1 MNLLKNFLLAACILA
16 VTSCATTRVDEW
28 AAKPNLFTPRAANK
42 ESTQYRRPADIELPI
57 KRNLIVYLPARDLVR
72 QTRIPETNEH
82 PEYWLEEGKLVLG
95 AAIKAF
101 GRLFERVSPGKE
113 QVTSHPVATLR
124 ASSSFNPV
132 LGMHSAKVIV
142 GFTSDNGVPIAELE
156 AKSSANGYGEA
167 DFAKALDAAF
177 QDIAAQFLKSEA
189 LVAAFADG
197 PNPPGVVR
205 ETLRK
210 PSPVM
215 RLPTPTEPMAEE
227 PALVKSVP
235 PEAMGV
241 RKPKDELAK
250 SAGPPANI
258 WPPQD
263 AAPASAPY
271 TSTQPSKPGVIQGPI
286 SGSLGIYIAP
296 DILSRHTYVSGG
308 YSSYWFNEGSLI
320 ESAATKTFGR
330 LFERVS
336 SVEEGGVR
344 YPMVKVGGVSS
355 YNPTVGTYFAKV
367 SADFFPRNGD
377 PIATITAK
385 SSAAGEGEAGFET
398 AYDSAFRDVEKQ
410 LLQDRALVATLA
422 EAASHA
428 KSMAVSPLHA
438 AGSSKASSASIPI
451 PNDGS
456 LIVYMAPEELQRQ
469 TIVAA
474 GFGYASYWFEEGKT
488 IRRAAIETFGKIFGR
503 VSAGAGGGDSDTADT
518 VVTVHG
524 SGSFN
529 PLMRTYSGRVVAIFS
544 SPNGPRRGR
553 FEAKATVD
561 EHGESDAGFKKA
573 YDAAFQD
580 IVDQLVKAGHL

>member
-1 MNLLKNFLLAACILA
+1 MNLLKNFLLAACLLT

-28 AAKPNLFTPRAANK
+28 VAKLNLITPRAASK
-42 ESTQYRRPADIELPI
+42 ESTQYRRPTDIALPI
-57 KRNLIVYLPARDLVR
+57 KRNLIVYLSPRDLVR

-82 PEYWLEEGKLVLG
+82 PEYWLEEGKLVQG

-101 GRLFERVSPGKE
+101 ARLFERVSPGKE
-113 QVTSHPVATLR
+113 QVTSYPVATVR

-132 LGMHSAKVIV
+132 LGMHSARVIV
-142 GFTSDNGVPIAELE
+142 GFTSENGVPIVELE

-167 DFAKALDAAF
+167 AFAKALDAAF
-177 QDIAAQFLKSEA
+177 QDITAQFLKSET

-205 ETLRK
+205 ETLSK

-215 RLPTPTEPMAEE
+215 PLPTPTEPMAEE

-235 PEAMGV
+235 SEAMAL
-241 RKPKDELAK
+241 RKQKDELAK
-250 SAGPPANI
+250 SAGPPANGR
-258 WPPQD
+258 PPQD

-271 TSTQPSKPGVIQGPI
+271 TPTQPAKPGVIQVPI
-286 SGSLGIYIAP
+286 SGNLGIYIAP
-296 DILSRHTYVSGG
+296 DTLSRQTYVSGG
-308 YSSYWFNEGSLI
+308 YSSYWFKEGSLI

-336 SVEEGGVR
+336 SVEESGVR
-344 YPMVKVGGVSS
+344 YPMVKVEGVSS
-355 YNPTVGTYFAKV
+355 YNPTVGTYFATV
-367 SADFFPRNGD
+367 FADFFPRNGD
-377 PIATITAK
+377 PVATITAK

-398 AYDSAFRDVEKQ
+398 AYNAAFRDVEKQ
-410 LLQDRALVATLA
+410 FLQDRALVATLA
-422 EAASHA
+422 EAASQA
-428 KSMAVSPLHA
+428 KSTISPLNA
-438 AGSSKASSASIPI
+438 AGSSKAPSASIPI

-456 LIVYMAPEELQRQ
+456 LIVYMAPEELQKQ

-488 IRRAAIETFGKIFGR
+488 IQRAAIETFGKIFGR
-503 VSAGAGGGDSDTADT
+503 VSAGAGGADSAT

-524 SGSFN
+524 SGTFN
-529 PLMRTYSGRVVAIFS
+529 PLMKTYSGRVVAIFS
-544 SPNGPRRGR
+544 SPNGPRLGR
-553 FEAKATVD
+553 FEARATVD
-561 EHGESDAGFKKA
+561 EHGEGDAGFEKA